1 MFSFGLSSVVS
12 KVFVVTLTMCLFTRK
27 DIAQNY
33 CCSNPKI
40 PFPAYKYVFKVNGRN
55 PKS

>member
-12 KVFVVTLTMCLFTRK
+12 KVFVVTLTMCLFTGK

-40 PFPAYKYVFKVNGRN
+40 PCPANKYLLKVSGRN

>member
-12 KVFVVTLTMCLFTRK
+12 KVFVVTLTMCLFTGK

-40 PFPAYKYVFKVNGRN
+40 PCPAYKYLFKVNSRN